1 MVLIEKPN
9 ILSHDLHLTSRYV
22 LYTVL
27 AHFVNA
33 CTGPYFFVY
42 HYNQSSFGDK
52 MAYHFTVSKKEA
64 FRHCDNQEMEDS
76 KIRPSYFSLFIN
88 PYHYKSKVDG
98 LCKAIIINPHNLLL
112 QCAVFI
118 SFIWLIVNQ

>member
-33 CTGPYFFVY
+33 CTGPYFLYTIITKVPLVIGWPITSQFPKKKLL
-42 HYNQSSFGDK
+42 D
-52 MAYHFTVSKKEA
+52 TVINKRWKTAELDLPI
-64 FRHCDNQEMEDS
+64 FL
-76 KIRPSYFSLFIN
+76 FS
-88 PYHYKSKVDG
+88 
-98 LCKAIIINPHNLLL
+98 
-112 QCAVFI
+112 
-118 SFIWLIVNQ
+118 